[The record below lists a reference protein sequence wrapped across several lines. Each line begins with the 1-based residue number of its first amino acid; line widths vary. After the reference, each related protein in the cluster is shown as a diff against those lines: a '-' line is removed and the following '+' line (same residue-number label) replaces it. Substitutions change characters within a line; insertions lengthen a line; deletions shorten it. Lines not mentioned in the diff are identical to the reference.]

1 MIGFFFLSRANLIQS
16 YFLMGRMMKEQ
27 VAHVA
32 TAKAQAS
39 QFFTAYVMRKNSAC
53 DDAPG
58 QDCPAREGLVG
69 HRNASED
76 LEVRSSRG
84 RFFKLK

>member
-1 MIGFFFLSRANLIQS
+1 VIEEPREDIKNMIGFFFLSRANLIQL

-53 DDAPG
+53 DDAP
-58 QDCPAREGLVG
+58 
-69 HRNASED
+69 
-76 LEVRSSRG
+76 RSRLSCKRG
-84 RFFKLK
+84 TGWP